1 MIPRYA
7 ISATVA
13 LVITFGLFTI
23 MQSLVARGTGGLSEK
38 RERTVFDFVRLARDE
53 KTETK
58 KREKPDR
65 KVQQPQSHVPMAI
78 AKSSSPVKQAI
89 KIPNATFRPELALA
103 GGPTLGAGGADADVM
118 PLVRVNPRYPPRAQ
132 ARGVEGW
139 VYLEFTITPQGTT
152 TDIVV
157 LDSDPKGYFERS
169 AVNAVKKYK
178 YKPRI
183 EGGKAVPRPGVQIVL
198 SFDIQE

>member
-7 ISATVA
+7 ISATLA
-13 LVITFGLFTI
+13 LLVTFGLFTI
-23 MQSLVARGTGGLSEK
+23 MQSLVARGTGGLNEK
-38 RERTVFDFVRLARDE
+38 KDRTVFDFVRLARDE

-58 KREKPDR
+58 KREKPKR
-65 KVQQPQSHVPMAI
+65 KIQQPQSSMPMAI
-78 AKSSSPVKQAI
+78 AKSSSPLKQAI
-89 KIPNATFRPELALA
+89 KIPNSTFRPELALA

-152 TDIVV
+152 SDIVV

-178 YKPRI
+178 YKPRV
-183 EGGKAVPRPGVQIVL
+183 EGGKAMSRPGVQLVL

>member
-7 ISATVA
+7 ASATLA
-13 LVITFGLFTI
+13 LLVTFALFSI
-23 MQSLVARGTGGLSEK
+23 MQSLVARGTGGISDK
-38 RERTVFDFVRLARDE
+38 RERTVFDFVRLAREE
-53 KTETK
+53 KTEEK

-65 KVQQPQSHVPMAI
+65 KIQQPQSAVPMAV
-78 AKSSSPVKQAI
+78 SQSTSPVKQAI
-89 KIPNATFRPELALA
+89 KIPNAVFRPELSLA
-103 GGPTLGAGGADADVM
+103 GGPTLGEGGADADVM

-157 LDSDPKGYFERS
+157 LDSDPKGYFERA

-178 YKPRI
+178 YKPRV
-183 EGGKAVPRPGVQIVL
+183 ENGKAVERPGVQVVI

>member
-13 LVITFGLFTI
+13 LLITFGLFSV
-23 MQSLVARGTGGLSEK
+23 MQQLVARGSGGLSDK
-38 RERTVFDFVRLARDE
+38 KERTVFDFVRLARQE

-58 KREKPDR
+58 KRQKPER
-65 KVQQPQSHVPMAI
+65 KIQQPQSSMPMAI
-78 AKSSSPVKQAI
+78 AKSSNPVKQAI
-89 KIPNATFRPELALA
+89 KIPHAAFRPELSLA

-132 ARGVEGW
+132 ARGMEGW
-139 VYLEFTITPQGTT
+139 VYLEFAITPQGTT

-178 YKPRI
+178 YKPRV
-183 EGGKAVPRPGVQIVL
+183 EGGKAIMRPGVQVVI

>member
-7 ISATVA
+7 VSATVA
-13 LVITFGLFTI
+13 LIITFGLFTI

-38 RERTVFDFVRLARDE
+38 RDRAVIDLVRLSRQE

-58 KREKPDR
+58 KREKPKR
-65 KVQQPQSHVPMAI
+65 NLQQPQSHVPMAVS
-78 AKSSSPVKQAI
+78 KSSSPVKQAI

-103 GGPTLGAGGADADVM
+103 GGPSLGAGGADADVM

-139 VYLEFTITPQGTT
+139 VYLEFTITPAGTT

-157 LDSDPKGYFERS
+157 LDSDPKGYFERA

-178 YKPRI
+178 YKPRV
-183 EGGKAVPRPGVQIVL
+183 EGGKAVARPGVQIVL
-198 SFDIQE
+198 SFDIAE

>member
-7 ISATVA
+7 ASATLA
-13 LVITFGLFTI
+13 LLVTFVLFSV

-53 KTETK
+53 KTEEK

-65 KVQQPQSHVPMAI
+65 KMQQPQSAVPMAVSQSTS
-78 AKSSSPVKQAI
+78 AVKQAI
-89 KIPNATFRPELALA
+89 KIPNAVFRPELALA
-103 GGPTLGAGGADADVM
+103 GGPTLGEGGADADVM

-152 TDIVV
+152 KDIVV
-157 LDSDPKGYFERS
+157 LDSDPKGYFERA

-178 YKPRI
+178 YKPRV
-183 EGGKAVPRPGVQIVL
+183 ENGKAVERPGVQVVI
-198 SFDIQE
+198 SFDIEE